1 MKISYLTFF
10 SFILIL
16 LLFSVTTYINFLQ
29 SKQVEENSE
38 WVVKSA
44 TVIRHSNRFQRNIL
58 NMISGL
64 RGYLFTGENY
74 FIQAY
79 DSARQENETI
89 LTDLSQLISNNA
101 VQKRSL
107 EEINTLNNKW
117 ITEFA
122 SPLIEA
128 RRQANHSDSSMQ
140 AFNTLYHDKLI
151 AGGEQN
157 LNRRLQIKFRDFSNY
172 EYDVR
177 DARQKVLAES
187 IQRTSNISFY
197 LTLLSIVVGSCIAIF
212 LAYTISTRILRMVKM
227 ANEIAGGN
235 YEAHIPDS
243 GKDELSGLARA
254 LNNMAKV
261 LSENISLLKRTNE
274 ELNQFA
280 YIVSHDLKAPLRG
293 IDNVIT
299 WIEEDHAHELT
310 PKVHGYIEL
319 IKGRIIRAENLIRG
333 ILSYA
338 RASNEVLDKE
348 EVDVKQLLLEIKD
361 NLTINP
367 QLTLEIQEELPIF
380 NTEKLP
386 LQQIFTNLISNA
398 VKYHDKPNG
407 RIRVYFEDRE
417 SYFEFF
423 VEDDG
428 PGIAKNYHQKIFMIF
443 QTLQERDIFESTGIG
458 LAIIKKMLD
467 ARNQKINIFSEPGK
481 GSVFSFTWQK

>member
-16 LLFSVTTYINFLQ
+16 LLFSITTYINYLQ
-29 SKQVEENSE
+29 SKQVEENSA
-38 WVVKSA
+38 WVSESA

-89 LTDLSQLISNNA
+89 LKELSQLVSDNDI
-101 VQKRSL
+101 QKRAL
-107 EEINTLNNKW
+107 EEINRLNNQW
-117 ITEFA
+117 IEEFA
-122 SPLIEA
+122 LPLINA
-128 RRQANHSDSSMQ
+128 KKIAASSDSSQ
-140 AFNTLYHDKLI
+140 LSFNRLYREKLI
-151 AGGEQN
+151 EGSEQA
-157 LNRRLQIKFRDFSNY
+157 LNRRLQLKFRDFSNY
-172 EYDVR
+172 EYDIR
-177 DARQKVLAES
+177 DARQNVLAES
-187 IQRTSNISFY
+187 IHRTSNISFY
-197 LTLLSIVVGSCIAIF
+197 LTILSIVLGSCIAIF
-212 LAYTISTRILRMVKM
+212 LARRISIRILRMVKM
-227 ANEIAGGN
+227 ANEISGGN
-235 YEAHIPDS
+235 YEVYIPDS

-299 WIEEDHAHELT
+299 WIEEDHSHEIT
-310 PKVHGYIEL
+310 PKVSTYIQL
-319 IKGRIIRAENLIRG
+319 IKGRIVRAENLIRG

-338 RASNEVLDKE
+338 RASNEVLEKE
-348 EVDVKQLLLEIKD
+348 EVDVNQLLTEIKE
-361 NLTINP
+361 NLAPSPGLKFIF
-367 QLTLEIQEELPIF
+367 QAGLPVF
-380 NTEKLP
+380 YAEKLP
-386 LQQIFTNLISNA
+386 LQQIFTNLLSNA
-398 VKYHDKPNG
+398 VKYHDKPDG
-407 RIRVYFEDRE
+407 EIRVYYKDRQTH
-417 SYFEFF
+417 FEFF
-423 VEDDG
+423 VEDNG

-458 LAIIKKMLD
+458 LAIVKKMLD
-467 ARNQKINIFSEPGK
+467 ARNQKITISSEPGK